1 MAHTESSIDLSVAN
15 LFSVP
20 VRTTVLVTGG
30 ASGLGEMAAQAFV
43 QNGARVLIASRKKK
57 DLEATTDRLNK
68 LGQGKG
74 KGKCEYIVAD
84 LKDKAG
90 CEALVA
96 EVKKRTDKLDV
107 LINNS
112 GATWGA
118 PYDDFPES
126 GWDKIMALNVKAI
139 FYVTAGLDSL
149 LTKDATANSPSR
161 VINIASVAGI
171 STADVTAGEDGGM
184 SAPGSG
190 TFSYGPSK
198 AACIHLSKLQASKLM
213 SRHVTVNCIA
223 PGVFPSKMSAY
234 GLREAGDYLR
244 GMQPSGRV
252 GKPEDFAGLVLFVAS
267 KGAAHITG
275 NVFEIDGG
283 VNLTGA
289 KGKGKAKQA
298 KL

>member
-1 MAHTESSIDLSVAN
+1 MAHTSSSVDLSVPN
-15 LFSVP
+15 LFSFHDQI
-20 VRTTVLVTGG
+20 VLVTGG

-43 QNGARVLIASRKKK
+43 QNGARVIIASRKEK
-57 DLEATTDRLNK
+57 DLRAATDRLNK
-68 LGQGKG
+68 LGP
-74 KGKCEYIVAD
+74 GKCEYVVAD

-90 CEALVA
+90 CEGLVA
-96 EVKKRTDKLDV
+96 EVKKRTDRLTV
-107 LINNS
+107 LMNNS

-139 FYVTAGLDSL
+139 FYVTAGLHSL
-149 LTKDATANSPSR
+149 LTKGTTADAPSR

-171 STADVTAGEDGGM
+171 STVDVTAGEEGGM
-184 SAPGSG
+184 SPPGSG

-198 AACIHLSKLQASKLM
+198 AACIHLSKIQASKLM
-213 SRHVTVNCIA
+213 SEHVTVNCIA
-223 PGVFPSKMSAY
+223 PGVFPSKMSAF
-234 GLREAGDYLR
+234 GLREAGDMLR
-244 GMQPSGRV
+244 GVQPSGRV

-289 KGKGKAKQA
+289 KGKGKKA

>member
-1 MAHTESSIDLSVAN
+1 MAHTDSSIDLTVKS
-15 LFSVP
+15 LFSFASQ
-20 VRTTVLVTGG
+20 TVLITGG

-43 QNGARVLIASRKKK
+43 QNDARVIIASRKKK
-57 DLEATTDRLNK
+57 DLEATADRLNK
-68 LGQGKG
+68 LGP
-74 KGKCEYIVAD
+74 GKCEYIVAD

-107 LINNS
+107 LMNNS

-139 FYVTAGLDSL
+139 FYVTAGLHHL
-149 LTKDATANSPSR
+149 LTKDATADAPSR

-171 STADVTAGEDGGM
+171 STMDVTAGEDGGL
-184 SAPGSG
+184 SPPGTG
-190 TFSYGPSK
+190 TFSYAPSK
-198 AACIHLSKLQASKLM
+198 AACIHLSKIQASKLM
-213 SRHVTVNCIA
+213 SEHVTVNCIA
-223 PGVFPSKMSAY
+223 PGVFPSKMSAF
-234 GLREAGDYLR
+234 GLKEAGDLLR
-244 GMQPSGRV
+244 AVQPSGRV

-289 KGKGKAKQA
+289 KGKGMAKKAR
-298 KL
+298 L